1 MVKLPLEIVKKGYAK
16 AGKIA
21 NVNVNKEVL
30 DFGVEVGRFVLEK
43 QKNSIKVPD
52 LKDVYLDEAILL
64 LKDKLGLN
72 PIPIESKPNLAYV
85 DSIQN
90 AVVYSVPRFGSKVS
104 PGEAIKIYYLTQEI
118 INDSKKL
125 LDKEVKQSR
134 LPRVIGLNVYE
145 AREDLENLGLRVT
158 VKLEHPNSKFVDL
171 EDDQVTRVTYPN
183 QKRIGSK
190 VKTGERIWV
199 YYVNEQV
206 ITESRAIKGNKGR
219 VKHKKTDP
227 ELAAPEDIPRRV
239 PTEDNKEPKNI
250 ITKFRKQFSIKKARG
265 KQNM

>member
-1 MVKLPLEIVKKGYAK
+1 MVRLPLEIVKKGYAK
-16 AGKIA
+16 AGKMTK
-21 NVNVNKEVL
+21 VNVNKEVL

-43 QKNSIKVPD
+43 QKNLIKVPD
-52 LKDVYLDEAILL
+52 LKDVYLDEAIHV
-64 LKDKLGLN
+64 LKDDLGLI
-72 PIPIESKPNLAYV
+72 PMPIESKPNLAYV
-85 DSIQN
+85 ESTQN

-125 LDKEVKQSR
+125 LDKEVKESR

-199 YYVNEQV
+199 YFVNEQV
-206 ITESRAIKGNKGR
+206 ITESKTIKDNKGR
-219 VKHKKTDP
+219 VNYKKTDH
-227 ELAAPEDIPRRV
+227 ELATSEDIPSKA
-239 PTEDNKEPKNI
+239 PTEVNKEPKNI
-250 ITKFRKQFSIKKARG
+250 ITKFRKKFSIKKARG
-265 KQNM
+265 KKNI